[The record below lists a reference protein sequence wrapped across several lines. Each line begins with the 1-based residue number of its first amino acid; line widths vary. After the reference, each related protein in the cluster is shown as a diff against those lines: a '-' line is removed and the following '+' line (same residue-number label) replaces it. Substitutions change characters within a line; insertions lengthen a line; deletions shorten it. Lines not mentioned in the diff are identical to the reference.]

1 MKTGNEKYIID
12 KFKSMPLEEARYAIA
27 MGDFGHIG
35 GPEHSYA
42 LSLLAA
48 EEATL
53 RDAREAENLS
63 ISRKALRI
71 SYAAIIIAII
81 AIALPIVVALLTKN

>member
-1 MKTGNEKYIID
+1 MKTGNEQLIID
-12 KFKSMPLEEARYAIA
+12 KFNSMSINEARYSIA
-27 MGDFGHIG
+27 KGDFGHIG

-48 EEATL
+48 KEAAL
-53 RDAREAENLS
+53 RDARESESLS

-71 SYAAIIIAII
+71 SYAAIIMAVIAII
-81 AIALPIVVALLTKN
+81 SQIIVAFFIEK

>member
-1 MKTGNEKYIID
+1 MKTGNEQYIINTIN
-12 KFKSMPLEEARYAIA
+12 SMSIDEARYSIA
-27 MGDFGHIG
+27 KGDFGHIG

-42 LSLLAA
+42 LSLLTAKESA
-48 EEATL
+48 L
-53 RDAREAENLS
+53 RDAREAESLS

-81 AIALPIVVALLTKN
+81 AIVFPIIITLLTKN